1 MHKSNSNVK
10 FAGQKNNILSNS
22 CTVCGGSLVK
32 NRVTF
37 KPTIQNSKHL
47 LNNNAVY
54 YSNNRKI
61 TEKSS
66 KHSTCDLN
74 YLQKRKI
81 ESIEDV
87 PINLITA
94 TGHVKHNNICV
105 KYVTTTLPAK
115 QKFRINK
122 KCINSIKQKIISF
135 TYSLLPQKYKQRIS
149 KKGKAPKFDGCRP
162 LIVSLEC
169 KCSRQ
174 EKMHITNSLQSHA
187 LFDNNVLF
195 PRCICEKVFDRNQ
208 DHQLK
213 KNSHGENLCSNG
225 CIASSIANNS
235 DQNKNSI
242 HFLLRSR

>member
-1 MHKSNSNVK
+1 MHTSNSNIK
-10 FAGQKNNILSNS
+10 FAGQKRNISSNF
-22 CTVCGGSLVK
+22 CTVCGDTLVK

-37 KPTIQNSKHL
+37 KHTTQNRKPL
-47 LNNNAVY
+47 INNNAVY
-54 YSNNRKI
+54 YSNNQQI
-61 TEKSS
+61 TAKSS
-66 KHSTCDLN
+66 KHSNCGKL
-74 YLQKRKI
+74 LQTKKLDII
-81 ESIEDV
+81 EEV
-87 PINLITA
+87 PINLITT

-122 KCINSIKQKIISF
+122 KCITSIKQKFILF
-135 TYSLLPQKYKQRIS
+135 TYSLLPQKYKEGIS

-174 EKMHITNSLQSHA
+174 EKMHITNNLQSHA

-195 PRCICEKVFDRNQ
+195 PRCICEKVFDCNQ
-208 DHQLK
+208 DDQLK

-242 HFLLRSR
+242 RFLLRSR